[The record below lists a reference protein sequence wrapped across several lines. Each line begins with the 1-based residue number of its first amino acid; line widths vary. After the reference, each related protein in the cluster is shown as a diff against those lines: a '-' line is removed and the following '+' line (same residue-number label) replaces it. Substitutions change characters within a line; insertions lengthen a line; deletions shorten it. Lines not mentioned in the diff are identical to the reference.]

1 MTVKALFVWSMSR
14 SSFNLRRWV
23 WLGRSSLALLLPRI
37 ALLLKARLVLYSHHM
52 AGTSAFLDVSLCCFK
67 HATQLIP
74 TLLRPMH
81 MVVRDEVPISR
92 RKRRKNE
99 ISGQLLAQWEA
110 QLLQPL
116 SVTNHLDYVWS
127 YCCAFC

>member
-1 MTVKALFVWSMSR
+1 MTVKALFVWSRSR
-14 SSFNLRRWV
+14 SSFSLGRWV

-37 ALLLKARLVLYSHHM
+37 ALLLKAGLVLYRHHM
-52 AGTSAFLDVSLCCFK
+52 TGTSVFLNVSLCCLE
-67 HATQLIP
+67 HTTQLIQ

-81 MVVRDEVPISR
+81 MVVRDEVPIAR

-110 QLLQPL
+110 
-116 SVTNHLDYVWS
+116 
-127 YCCAFC
+127 